1 MMGLGWG
8 RELLAPGGPVF
19 DGMNGLV
26 WSVFLKEGRIQA
38 VLKESRSDE
47 TGHLLI
53 FGLRNGDHAD
63 LSCRYRRVP
72 LARYLPSL

>member
-38 VLKESRSDE
+38 VRKAWKESRSDE

-53 FGLRNGDHAD
+53 FGISLGMGIMPTYHAA
-63 LSCRYRRVP
+63 S
-72 LARYLPSL
+72 